1 MLDLVLVVATLLLGA
16 VSVLCVRGCAALIE
30 EERGER

>member
-16 VSVLCVRGCAALIE
+16 VSIVYVRGCAALIE
-30 EERGER
+30 DERDER